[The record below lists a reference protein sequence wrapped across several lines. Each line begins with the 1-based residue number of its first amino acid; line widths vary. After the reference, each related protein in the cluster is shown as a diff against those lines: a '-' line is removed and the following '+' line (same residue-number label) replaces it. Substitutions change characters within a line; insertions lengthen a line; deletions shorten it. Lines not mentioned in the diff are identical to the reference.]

1 MSSSVWQY
9 FRKTNKGM
17 IESIFRVKKLN
28 GDIQWYIIDRQGIR
42 YKIEDVTDDGDL
54 YTEKNG
60 WVPKFNHPD
69 DIDAIREA
77 AVRIDIGDLTKLR
90 KSSTIYKS
98 SHAGE
103 L

>member
-1 MSSSVWQY
+1 MPNSPWQY
-9 FRKTNKGM
+9 FSKTKNGM

-42 YKIEDVTDDGDL
+42 YKIEDVTDDGEV

-60 WVPKFNHPD
+60 WLAKFNHPD

-77 AVRIDIGDLTKLR
+77 AVRIDIGDLSKLR
-90 KSSTIYKS
+90 KSSNIYKS

>member
-1 MSSSVWQY
+1 MPDSPWQY
-9 FRKTNKGM
+9 FSKTKNGM

-42 YKIEDVTDDGDL
+42 YKIEDVTDDGEV

-60 WVPKFNHPD
+60 WLAKFNHPD

-77 AVRIDIGDLTKLR
+77 AVRIDIGDLSKLR
-90 KSSTIYKS
+90 KSSNIYKS
-98 SHAGE
+98 SHTGE

>member
-42 YKIEDVTDDGDL
+42 YKIEDVTGET
-54 YTEKNG
+54 YETIQY
-60 WVPKFNHPD
+60 
-69 DIDAIREA
+69 IDPATSWM
-77 AVRIDIGDLTKLR
+77 VQK
-90 KSSTIYKS
+90 KVVKK
-98 SHAGE
+98 E